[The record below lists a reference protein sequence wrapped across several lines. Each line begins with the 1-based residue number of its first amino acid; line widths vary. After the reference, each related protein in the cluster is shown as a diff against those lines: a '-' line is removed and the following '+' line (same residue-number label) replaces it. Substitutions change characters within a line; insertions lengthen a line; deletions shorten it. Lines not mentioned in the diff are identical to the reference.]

1 MTTYPFQISLFVFAI
16 DIMCAYCQVKK
27 WILNTIQVT
36 FTFLR
41 TNFKLAL
48 GEKKHFGAHL
58 IAKLHFVCISI
69 NLNLQFSRNVMHL
82 ALKITWCDLP
92 LSFSVGRRLCTCFSS
107 WCPQWPVCPS
117 RPPKN
122 PLIQRLF
129 RSSPSNPWLMQTAAS
144 TMGMRRR
151 QELLAI
157 SSNSTNWVDFH
168 LKFFLEICHEA
179 DIGHERYAAP
189 TAVSVSVCRVAM
201 LWIGGFRV
209 LFLRGTKDFLFTK
222 AT

>member
-69 NLNLQFSRNVMHL
+69 NLNLKFRRNVVHL
-82 ALKITWCDLP
+82 ALKITWFDLP
-92 LSFSVGRRLCTCFSS
+92 LSFSVRRRLCTCFSS

-117 RPPKN
+117 RTPKN

-168 LKFFLEICHEA
+168 LKFFLRNVNVTWMYLIF
-179 DIGHERYAAP
+179 I
-189 TAVSVSVCRVAM
+189 
-201 LWIGGFRV
+201 F
-209 LFLRGTKDFLFTK
+209 FTWQ
-222 AT
+222 